1 MIASR
6 IALALF
12 VAACLLVTAP
22 SVGMATEATQDT
34 PVSATTRTKL
44 PTAAELAQI
53 KADSEKAATTKAEQ
67 PKAQILTTQ
76 QQIDAWHANAPKVS
90 SSTNSTEAD
99 DEITGPR
106 QVHGEA
112 SVSVGTGGYRS
123 VYMSSQYPIGENGT
137 LGIAIGQTDFGKNG
151 GGYYSGG
158 YPGGVYPGGYYGGGY
173 GSYYGNGY
181 GGLSP
186 YGYGRQRG
194 GTSQSIALSLDMSG
208 DKKTRSASTPEGCAP
223 GFRDGDRY
231 IEPLWVT
238 EMRGSR
244 TCETT
249 TTTTTTTIPT
259 R

>member
-6 IALALF
+6 IAIALF
-12 VAACLLVTAP
+12 AAAACLPLTALAEP
-22 SVGMATEATQDT
+22 APEDT
-34 PVSATTRTKL
+34 PVTATARTKL

-53 KADSEKAATTKAEQ
+53 KAEAEKAEATKAEK
-67 PKAQILTTQ
+67 PKPQILTTQ

-90 SSTNSTEAD
+90 SNAEPE

-106 QVHGEA
+106 QMHGEA
-112 SVSVGTGGYRS
+112 SVSIGTGGYRS

-151 GGYYSGG
+151 GYYGG

-181 GGLSP
+181 GGLGP
-186 YGYGRQRG
+186 YGYARQRG
-194 GTSQSIALSLDMSG
+194 GTSQSIAVSLDMAG
-208 DKKTRSASTPEGCAP
+208 DKKNRSSTPEGCAP

-231 IEPLWVT
+231 VEPLWVT

-249 TTTTTTTIPT
+249 TTTTTTTRP
-259 R
+259 